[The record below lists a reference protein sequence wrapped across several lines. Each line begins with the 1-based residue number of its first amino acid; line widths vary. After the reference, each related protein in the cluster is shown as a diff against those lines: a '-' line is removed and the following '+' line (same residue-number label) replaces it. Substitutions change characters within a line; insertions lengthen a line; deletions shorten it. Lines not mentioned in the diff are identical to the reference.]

1 MSKENMPSAKAREFS
16 FNNPVTFILTTA
28 NWLLKSDKEV
38 TAQDFVSFT
47 RRSRIVALTDA
58 NFSHELRQRLL
69 STFDDDEMNTPNYSA
84 IIGFF
89 DTLTQHDRGGECE
102 ARLANIRSK
111 LSEKIKD

>member
-1 MSKENMPSAKAREFS
+1 MNKENMSSAKAREFS
-16 FNNPVTFILTTA
+16 FNDPVTFILTTDR
-28 NWLLKSDKEV
+28 WLLKSDEEV

-58 NFSHELRQRLL
+58 NFSHELRRRLFCA
-69 STFDDDEMNTPNYSA
+69 FDDDEMDIPNYPA

-89 DTLTQHDRGGECE
+89 DTLTQHDRGGEYE
-102 ARLANIRSK
+102 ARLAMIRSK